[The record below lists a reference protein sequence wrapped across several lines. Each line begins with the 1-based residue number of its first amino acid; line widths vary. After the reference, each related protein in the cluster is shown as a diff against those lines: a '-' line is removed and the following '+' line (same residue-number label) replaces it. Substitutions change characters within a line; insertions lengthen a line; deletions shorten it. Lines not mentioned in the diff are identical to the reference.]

1 MKLKRLNKKL
11 EEENTNKKLKD
22 DVKFGE
28 IVHQPPQ
35 LTAFPRLPKT
45 IRNTEKTPTIKPNS
59 NKSGI
64 SEKDR
69 EMVIQRYRIMKQHGK
84 FK

>member
-1 MKLKRLNKKL
+1 MKKMNKKL
-11 EEENTNKKLKD
+11 EEENSTKKLKD

-28 IVHQPPQ
+28 IVHAPPQ
-35 LTAFPRLPKT
+35 LTAFPRLPKSSKSG
-45 IRNTEKTPTIKPNS
+45 EKTPTIKPNS